1 MDVTAA
7 ARSRTAAPV
16 DEAAIRQAGQRERRR
31 WLLRLWATRV
41 ALGIAILLIW
51 QALGLWVVDGF
62 WISSPVL
69 VGTRIAELAA
79 SGDLTRHLWA
89 TLEVALEGLALGML
103 VGVLSGVA
111 LGLVPR
117 IATILEP
124 YIMIFYTLPRI
135 ALAPLFIMYL
145 GVGVLSKVVFT
156 FTIVV
161 FIALL
166 NTYEGV
172 RGVDSQLVD
181 ALRAM
186 RASRGQIIRWVVLP
200 SIVPWVLA
208 TLRIAIGLSLI
219 GAVVAELISASRGI
233 GWYMS
238 RSAGT
243 FDVTGVFAGMFV
255 LAITAALVNGLVSM
269 IERRLLAWRST

>member
-7 ARSRTAAPV
+7 ARSRSVAPV
-16 DEAAIRQAGQRERRR
+16 DEAAIQQAAQRERRR

-41 ALGIAILLIW
+41 ALGVAILLIW
-51 QALGLWVVDGF
+51 QALGMWVVDGF
-62 WISSPVL
+62 WISSPAL

-103 VGVLSGVA
+103 VGVLTGVA

-117 IATILEP
+117 VATILEP

-238 RSAGT
+238 RAAGT
-243 FDVTGVFAGMFV
+243 FDVTGVFAGMFI
-255 LAITAALVNGLVSM
+255 LAFTAALINGLVSM